1 MAPPPRLRILSVGG
15 NAISAFLSWRLQATT
30 SCDVTLVW
38 KSGFDVVSQYGVSF
52 KSKAFGNERFK
63 PRHGEIRISTLGALA
78 RAPPADLFRFLVV
91 RAPEEASSRENAY
104 DYVILCVKALPD
116 VYDLAS
122 VIESVVTPQ
131 HTCILVNTTNTLGIE
146 AHLEQRYPTNVIL
159 SLVSNV
165 EISQTGPSEFEH
177 LSSSEI
183 HVGATNK
190 SSSIPTSIQNDMA
203 AALSMTLNSGQVDCR
218 VSDNIRQ
225 EQFERMIGPI
235 AFHPASVVF
244 DTSNHTQLL
253 EKTGARSLIMGIIDE
268 LMELAS
274 AQGCSFPSDFRDKT
288 VQKMIALET
297 PTTMYSDFQGR
308 RPMEVETFLGSPI
321 KLAIES
327 NIRVPRIETMYAV
340 LHHLN
345 IANQSKPRQ
354 ESPPASVMGQPPPR
368 MSSAPAQQRPM
379 MNGGPP
385 SMRGGRTP
393 SGMSMPPQQRRG
405 PPPGMMP
412 RGPGGPMPPPNRIP
426 RDPSLEGLEEFSH
439 LVLYDEQGE
448 PTIPQ
453 QNGNG
458 YPEPAPGPVS
468 ELTLRERELA
478 LRQREIQLRE
488 QEMNMRRG
496 PPGPP
501 GRRGPVPSRPAT
513 AFDEEDEDYFDP
525 MDNMAIPHIDPDSV
539 DMMSMTSR
547 RRGKGPSHSQ
557 FRKNPEFGVNPAP
570 GSGGSRPSSSAFN
583 RYFGRK
589 RTSDRVMQEI
599 PGLHD
604 SLMDNP
610 MMSYSSNRYGA
621 VDRNQMHADSRANS
635 LTASHMGDY
644 PPRSF
649 PQSRRNSQTPGIPF
663 GGPPGPHGH
672 PGPGGPRMGRPP
684 VPREHSLGPPGGPH
698 NGQPSPPGNMRTPVP
713 RYPPGQ
719 GPQQVEQHY
728 GVSNAFPAKGPPKNQ
743 NLTGSASASAGSGD
757 SGASANLDSEP
768 SSHSSQVSLGGQGI
782 AAPVR

>member
-38 KSGFDVVSQYGVSF
+38 KSGFDAVSQYGVSF

-63 PRHGEIRISTLGALA
+63 PRH
-78 RAPPADLFRFLVV
+78 VV

-190 SSSIPTSIQNDMA
+190 QTSIPTSIQNDMA
-203 AALSMTLNSGQVDCR
+203 AALAMTLNSGQVDCK
-218 VSDNIRQ
+218 VSENIRQ

-235 AFHPASVVF
+235 AFHPASVLF
-244 DTSNHTQLL
+244 ETPNHTQLL
-253 EKTGARSLIMGIIDE
+253 EKTGVRQVVTGIIDE

-274 AQGCSFPSDFRDKT
+274 AQGCSFPSDFREKT
-288 VQKMIALET
+288 IEKMTAT
-297 PTTMYSDFQGR
+297 DAPTTMYQDFQAR
-308 RPMEVETFLGSPI
+308 RPMEIETFLGSPI
-321 KLAIES
+321 KLALES
-327 NIRVPRIETMYAV
+327 NTRVPRIESLYAMM
-340 LHHLN
+340 HHAN
-345 IANQSKPRQ
+345 IVNQSKPRQ

-368 MSSAPAQQRPM
+368 LSSAPPQQRPM
-379 MNGGPP
+379 MNGGPMNGGP
-385 SMRGGRTP
+385 PPMRASRTP
-393 SGMSMPPQQRRG
+393 SGMVIPPQRRG
-405 PPPGMMP
+405 PPPGMM
-412 RGPGGPMPPPNRIP
+412 RGPPPGGPMAPHNRIP

-439 LVLYDEQGE
+439 LVVYDESGE
-448 PTIPQ
+448 SIPH

-458 YPEPAPGPVS
+458 ALEPNAAPVS
-468 ELTLRERELA
+468 DIALRERELA
-478 LRQREIQLRE
+478 LRQRELQIRE
-488 QEMNMRRG
+488 QEMGLRRG
-496 PPGPP
+496 PPGPA
-501 GRRGPVPSRPAT
+501 RRGPPSRAPT

-525 MDNMAIPHIDPDSV
+525 MDTMAIPHIDPDSV

-547 RRGKGPSHSQ
+547 RGRKGPSHSQ
-557 FRKNPEFGVNPAP
+557 FRKNPEFSVSAP
-570 GSGGSRPSSSAFN
+570 PSRPSSSAFG

-589 RTSDRVMQEI
+589 RASDRVMQEI

-621 VDRNQMHADSRANS
+621 VDRNQMNMDSRANS

-644 PPRSF
+644 PPRPF
-649 PQSRRNSQTPGIPF
+649 PTSRRNSQSPGTPL
-663 GGPPGPHGH
+663 GGP
-672 PGPGGPRMGRPP
+672 
-684 VPREHSLGPPGGPH
+684 SGPPDPMVLLD
-698 NGQPSPPGNMRTPVP
+698 QAPGWV
-713 RYPPGQ
+713 
-719 GPQQVEQHY
+719 GPQPHMTTALDPLMDLTV
-728 GVSNAFPAKGPPKNQ
+728 
-743 NLTGSASASAGSGD
+743 NLRPLVTCERRCRGIL
-757 SGASANLDSEP
+757 LDMET
-768 SSHSSQVSLGGQGI
+768 
-782 AAPVR
+782 R

>member
-38 KSGFDVVSQYGVSF
+38 KSGFDAVSQYGVSF

-63 PRHGEIRISTLGALA
+63 PRH
-78 RAPPADLFRFLVV
+78 VV

-203 AALSMTLNSGQVDCR
+203 TALAMTLSSGQVDCK

-225 EQFERMIGPI
+225 EQFDRMIGPI

-244 DTSNHTQLL
+244 DTPNHTQLL
-253 EKTGARSLIMGIIDE
+253 EKTGVRPLVMGIIDE
-268 LMELAS
+268 MMELAS

-288 VQKMIALET
+288 VQKMIALDS

-327 NIRVPRIETMYAV
+327 NVRIPRIETMYAV
-340 LHHLN
+340 LHHVN
-345 IANQSKPRQ
+345 ITNQNRPRQ

-368 MSSAPAQQRPM
+368 LSSAPPQQRPM
-379 MNGGPP
+379 TNGTPQ
-385 SMRGGRTP
+385 SMRGSRTP
-393 SGMSMPPQQRRG
+393 SGMNMPPQQRRG

-412 RGPGGPMPPPNRIP
+412 RGPGGPMLMPPPNRVP

-439 LVLYDEQGE
+439 LVVYDEQGE
-448 PTIPQ
+448 PTIPP

-458 YPEPAPGPVS
+458 YPEPAPGPAS

-478 LRQREIQLRE
+478 LRQRELQLRE
-488 QEMNMRRG
+488 QEMSMRRG
-496 PPGPP
+496 PPPGP
-501 GRRGPVPSRPAT
+501 GRRGPTPSRPAT

-525 MDNMAIPHIDPDSV
+525 MNNMGIPHIDPDNV

-547 RRGKGPSHSQ
+547 RGRKGPNHSQ
-557 FRKNPEFGVNPAP
+557 FRKNPEFGINAGPP
-570 GSGGSRPSSSAFN
+570 GGGRPSSSAF

-589 RTSDRVMQEI
+589 RASERVMQEI

-635 LTASHMGDY
+635 LTASHMGDG
-644 PPRSF
+644 PPRPF
-649 PQSRRNSQTPGIPF
+649 PQSRRNSQTPVIPF
-663 GGPPGPHGH
+663 GGPPGPPAG

-684 VPREHSLGPPGGPH
+684 MTREHSLGPPGGPH
-698 NGQPSPPGNMRTPVP
+698 NDQPSPPGNMRTPMP

-719 GPQQVEQHY
+719 GNAAGPQQIEQHY
-728 GVSNAFPAKGPPKNQ
+728 GRG
-743 NLTGSASASAGSGD
+743 
-757 SGASANLDSEP
+757 EW
-768 SSHSSQVSLGGQGI
+768 
-782 AAPVR
+782 

>member
-38 KSGFDVVSQYGVSF
+38 KSGFDAVSQYGVSF

-63 PRHGEIRISTLGALA
+63 PRH
-78 RAPPADLFRFLVV
+78 VV

-183 HVGATNK
+183 YVGATNK

-203 AALSMTLNSGQVDCR
+203 AALAMTLNSGQVDCK

-225 EQFERMIGPI
+225 EQFDRMIGPI

-244 DTSNHTQLL
+244 DTPNHTQLL
-253 EKTGARSLIMGIIDE
+253 EKTGVRPLVMGIIDE
-268 LMELAS
+268 MMELAS

-288 VQKMIALET
+288 VQKMIALDS

-327 NIRVPRIETMYAV
+327 NVRIPRIETMYAM
-340 LHHLN
+340 LHHVN
-345 IANQSKPRQ
+345 IANQSKSRQ

-368 MSSAPAQQRPM
+368 LSSAPPQQRPM
-379 MNGGPP
+379 TNGAPQFI
-385 SMRGGRTP
+385 RGSRTP
-393 SGMSMPPQQRRG
+393 SGMSIPPQQRRG

-412 RGPGGPMPPPNRIP
+412 RGPGGPMPMPPSNRVQ

-448 PTIPQ
+448 PTVPP

-458 YPEPAPGPVS
+458 YPEPAPGTAS

-478 LRQREIQLRE
+478 LRQRELQLRE
-488 QEMNMRRG
+488 QEMSMRRG
-496 PPGPP
+496 PPGP
-501 GRRGPVPSRPAT
+501 GRRGPAPSRPAT

-525 MDNMAIPHIDPDSV
+525 MDNMGIPHIDPDSV

-547 RRGKGPSHSQ
+547 RGRKGPSHSQ
-557 FRKNPEFGVNPAP
+557 FRKNPEFGVNVPP
-570 GSGGSRPSSSAFN
+570 SGGSRASSAF

-589 RTSDRVMQEI
+589 RASDRVMQEI

-644 PPRSF
+644 PPRPF
-649 PQSRRNSQTPGIPF
+649 PQSRRNSQTPVIPF
-663 GGPPGPHGH
+663 SGPPGPHGP

-684 VPREHSLGPPGGPH
+684 IAREHSLGPPGGPH

-719 GPQQVEQHY
+719 GNAAGPQQVEQHY

-757 SGASANLDSEP
+757 SGASANIDSEP
-768 SSHSSQVSLGGQGI
+768 SSHSSQVSLGGQGV
-782 AAPVR
+782 AAPVH

>member
-38 KSGFDVVSQYGVSF
+38 KSGFDSVSQYGVSF

-63 PRHGEIRISTLGALA
+63 PRH
-78 RAPPADLFRFLVV
+78 VV

-183 HVGATNK
+183 FVGATNK
-190 SSSIPTSIQNDMA
+190 SSSIPTSVQNDMA
-203 AALSMTLNSGQVDCR
+203 AALAMTLNSGQVDCK

-225 EQFERMIGPI
+225 EQFDRMIGPI

-244 DTSNHTQLL
+244 DTPNHTQLL
-253 EKTGARSLIMGIIDE
+253 EKTGVRSLVMGIIDE
-268 LMELAS
+268 MMELAS

-288 VQKMIALET
+288 VQKMIALDS

-327 NIRVPRIETMYAV
+327 KVHIPRIET
-340 LHHLN
+340 
-345 IANQSKPRQ
+345 I
-354 ESPPASVMGQPPPR
+354 
-368 MSSAPAQQRPM
+368 
-379 MNGGPP
+379 
-385 SMRGGRTP
+385 RTP
-393 SGMSMPPQQRRG
+393 SGMGMPPQQRRG

-412 RGPGGPMPPPNRIP
+412 RGPGGPMPMPPANRVQ

-448 PTIPQ
+448 PSIPQ

-458 YPEPAPGPVS
+458 HPEPAPGPAS

-478 LRQREIQLRE
+478 LRQRELQLRE
-488 QEMNMRRG
+488 QEMSMRRG
-496 PPGPP
+496 PPGP
-501 GRRGPVPSRPAT
+501 GRRGPAPSRPAT

-525 MDNMAIPHIDPDSV
+525 MNNMAIPHIDPDSV

-547 RRGKGPSHSQ
+547 RG
-557 FRKNPEFGVNPAP
+557 RKVPPQPQPVP
-570 GSGGSRPSSSAFN
+570 GGGRPSSSAFG

-589 RTSDRVMQEI
+589 RASDRVMQEI

-644 PPRSF
+644 PPRPF
-649 PQSRRNSQTPGIPF
+649 PQSRRNSQTPVIPF
-663 GGPPGPHGH
+663 GGPPGPQGP

-684 VPREHSLGPPGGPH
+684 MAREHSLGPPSGPH
-698 NGQPSPPGNMRTPVP
+698 NGQPSPPGNARTPVP

-719 GPQQVEQHY
+719 GNAAGPQQVEQHY

-757 SGASANLDSEP
+757 SGASANIDSEP
-768 SSHSSQVSLGGQGI
+768 SSHSSQVSLGGQGV

>member
-38 KSGFDVVSQYGVSF
+38 KSGFDAVSQYGVSF

-63 PRHGEIRISTLGALA
+63 PRH
-78 RAPPADLFRFLVV
+78 VV

-183 HVGATNK
+183 YVGATNK

-203 AALSMTLNSGQVDCR
+203 AALAMTLNSGQVDCK

-225 EQFERMIGPI
+225 EQFDRMIGPI
-235 AFHPASVVF
+235 AFHPASVMF
-244 DTSNHTQLL
+244 DTPNHTQLL
-253 EKTGARSLIMGIIDE
+253 EKTGVRPLVMGIIDE
-268 LMELAS
+268 MMELAS

-288 VQKMIALET
+288 VQKMIALDS

-327 NIRVPRIETMYAV
+327 NVRIPRIETMYAM
-340 LHHLN
+340 LHHVN
-345 IANQSKPRQ
+345 IANQNKPRQ

-368 MSSAPAQQRPM
+368 LSSAPPQQRPM
-379 MNGGPP
+379 TNGAPQ
-385 SMRGGRTP
+385 SMRGSRTP

-412 RGPGGPMPPPNRIP
+412 RGPGGPMPMPPPNRVQ

-439 LVLYDEQGE
+439 LVVYDEQGE
-448 PTIPQ
+448 PTIPP

-458 YPEPAPGPVS
+458 YPEPAPGPAS

-488 QEMNMRRG
+488 QEMSMRRG
-496 PPGPP
+496 PPGP
-501 GRRGPVPSRPAT
+501 GRRGPTPSRPAT

-525 MDNMAIPHIDPDSV
+525 MNNMGIPHIDPDSV

-547 RRGKGPSHSQ
+547 RGRKGPNHSQ
-557 FRKNPEFGVNPAP
+557 FRKNPEFGVNAP
-570 GSGGSRPSSSAFN
+570 GGSRPSSSAF

-589 RTSDRVMQEI
+589 RTSERVMQEI

-644 PPRSF
+644 PSRPF
-649 PQSRRNSQTPGIPF
+649 PQSRRNSQTPVIPF
-663 GGPPGPHGH
+663 GGPPGPHGP

-684 VPREHSLGPPGGPH
+684 IAREHSLGPPGGPH

-719 GPQQVEQHY
+719 GNAAGPQQVEQHY

-757 SGASANLDSEP
+757 SGASANIDSEP
-768 SSHSSQVSLGGQGI
+768 SSHSSQVSLGGQGV